1 MFTTEANNL
10 SPMVFKPNQ
19 SPADHAATLSRDI
32 GVAFWRALKSQCH
45 PRMIFALFLPVM
57 VTMVLGIVLL
67 WFGWTP
73 LTDWLSLQ
81 LTDSAVPGAI
91 EPLISTTVFLALKA
105 WLIPIA
111 AFIILMPLVGIVGL
125 AVAAIWVMPM
135 VLGHVGRRNYPDV
148 TPEGRHAVVLSVWNA
163 IWVSVLFLLGWLI
176 TLPLWLIPPLG
187 LVMSLFWWSFAFSR
201 MMRVDALVDHAS
213 PLERKVLWRERNGGF
228 WLLGL
233 ACAVLNLFPP
243 AWVFLPVFSGLV
255 FSHYGFEAL
264 RQLRQAP
271 EPPLDSAMTREAIS
285 IR

>member
-1 MFTTEANNL
+1 MASTETLSRSNN
-10 SPMVFKPNQ
+10 
-19 SPADHAATLSRDI
+19 ATVLSRDI
-32 GVAFWRALKSQCH
+32 GLAFWRALKSQCH

-57 VTMVLGIVLL
+57 VTILLGIVLL

-73 LTDWLSLQ
+73 LTDWLSRQ
-81 LTDSAVPGAI
+81 LTDSFVPGTI
-91 EPLISTTVFLALKA
+91 EPLISTTAFMALKA

-111 AFIILMPLVGIVGL
+111 AFIVLMPVVGIVGL
-125 AVAAIWVMPM
+125 AAAAIWVMPI
-135 VLGHVGRRNYPDV
+135 VLAHVGRRDYPDV
-148 TPEGRHAVVLSVWNA
+148 TPKGRHATALSVWNA
-163 IWVSVLFLLGWLI
+163 VWVSVLFLLGWLI

-187 LVMSLFWWSFAFSR
+187 LVLSLFWWSFAFSR

-213 PLERKVLWRERNGGF
+213 PVERKVLWRERSIGF

-233 ACAVLNLFPP
+233 ACAVINLFPP

-271 EPPLDSAMTREAIS
+271 EPSSDSAAAVEHITHV
-285 IR
+285 